1 MPLDIQVFRTRS
13 EEETYDLGKKLS
25 KELKPGDTISLEGDL
40 GAGKT
45 ALTKG
50 IAAGLGIEAY
60 ITSPTFTL
68 VNTYKGKM
76 ILNHFDVYRIDD
88 FEELLAIGWEDYFTG
103 EEINVVEWG
112 DKIQDILPS
121 NTLRIRLERDGDDP
135 DSRFISIERNKMQC

>member
-1 MPLDIQVFRTRS
+1 MPPEIQTFRTQS

-25 KELKPGDTISLEGDL
+25 HELKPGDTISLEGDL

-50 IAAGLGIEAY
+50 IAAGLGIEDC

-68 VNTYKGKM
+68 VNTYEGR
-76 ILNHFDVYRIDD
+76 ITLNHFDVYRIDD
-88 FEELLAIGWEDYFTG
+88 SEELLAIGWEDYFTG

-112 DKIQDILPS
+112 DKVRDILPPG
-121 NTLRIRLERDGDDP
+121 TMRIRLERDGSDP
-135 DSRFISIERNKMQC
+135 HSRFIIIERKNA